1 MARFATPWTVDAFE
15 TGVDGL
21 VITPAGTDVPDEQ
34 TEAVRESAAYNGVE
48 LIEVTEDTPAQPVAV
63 PSAAVPPAPKVEE
76 MQSAPATRTTQIEE
90 AGA

>member
-34 TEAVRESAAYNGVE
+34 TEAVRDAAAHNGVE
-48 LIEVTEDTPAQPVAV
+48 LIEVTDDTPAQPVAV
-63 PSAAVPPAPKVEE
+63 PSSAVPPAPKVEE
-76 MQSAPATRTTQIEE
+76 MTPAPAAPATKIEE